1 MPGPSTAELNGLNPH
16 VQVEP
21 LTLAI
26 VSLEEE
32 LLFELPHPATITID
46 SAATKISDPKRF
58 IDPPFPNRPSPA
70 ESPTDHPITQ
80 FGKYLNKRNIS
91 LAVSVI
97 NASIRRAA
105 RRHELA
111 RPGRDATGEQAGPG
125 GVQSHS
131 DRSLQRGPFAQQ
143 ARL

>member
-1 MPGPSTAELNGLNPH
+1 MPGPSTAELNGLNPQ

-32 LLFELPHPATITID
+32 ELLFEPPPQPATTTID

-58 IDPPFPNRPSPA
+58 IDPPFPYRPSPA
-70 ESPTDHPITQ
+70 ESPTASPYNGLAA
-80 FGKYLNKRNIS
+80 FGKCLNKRNIS
-91 LAVSVI
+91 LDVPVI

-105 RRHELA
+105 RRHEPA
-111 RPGRDATGEQAGPG
+111 RPGRDAAGEQAGPG
-125 GVQSHS
+125 GVQSH
-131 DRSLQRGPFAQQ
+131 G
-143 ARL
+143 